1 MGLFD
6 DIDGIFESGRQRIDD
21 MIDKESK
28 KMADALLKKYLADED
43 LSMEDIV
50 SVSQN
55 IRGIDTKTLF
65 EHKATLERLAKEAQE
80 SEDKRKRNLERIG
93 DIIGVAIRKGLSGG
107 IG

>member
-6 DIDGIFESGRQRIDD
+6 DIDDIFESGRQRIDD

-28 KMADALLKKYLADED
+28 KMADALLKKYFADED

-55 IRGIDTKTLF
+55 IRGIDTKALF
-65 EHKATLERLAKEAQE
+65 ENKATLERLAKEAQE

-93 DIIGVAIRKGLSGG
+93 DIIGVAVRKGLSGG